1 MQAIMVAEGMD
12 FYFTP
17 LEAWLSHSLLKIHN
31 RGGKAVLL
39 SQYEAEK
46 EKNADDLM
54 ARLDKIN
61 NTQPWQ

>member
-1 MQAIMVAEGMD
+1 MSS
-12 FYFTP
+12 T
-17 LEAWLSHSLLKIHN
+17 LLKVHK

>member
-1 MQAIMVAEGMD
+1 MVDEGMD

-17 LEAWLSHSLLKIHN
+17 LEAWMSATLLKVHK

-46 EKNADDLM
+46 ERNADDLM

>member
-1 MQAIMVAEGMD
+1 MSS
-12 FYFTP
+12 T
-17 LEAWLSHSLLKIHN
+17 LLKVHK

-39 SQYEAEK
+39 SQYEVEK